1 MLGAMSEAERN
12 AFLASMDPAK
22 ASELREEMELQTLL
36 GISDEGRDAALAVGD
51 LASLALES

>member
-1 MLGAMSEAERN
+1 MSEAERN